1 MDGSLEHP
9 REKNP
14 ERPLIRFLRNIVVVL
29 LGIALLVTAFVQ
41 YRRRESVASRLSARE
56 ALLSRQNTALREL
69 SLEAERGTL
78 LDFESILVVV
88 DQSLVQNMLEAVTP
102 MNAEIGGG
110 FHIRV
115 DTVEASFGDG
125 VALVDMKGTA
135 RVGEAPVGAPVT
147 VFASIDTVAVDA
159 ASGLLRCNVSILAVE
174 AENAEA
180 LGRND
185 PVGRLTEALTEGGLD
200 ALLGPLEIPVRLENT
215 LGIPA
220 VDSKRLQIAA
230 ETLPL
235 TVVAQ
240 KIRVFGGKLWVF
252 VDAALSGPVVAP
264 PTGARP

>member
-1 MDGSLEHP
+1 M
-9 REKNP
+9 R
-14 ERPLIRFLRNIVVVL
+14 ILRIAGVAL
-29 LGIALLVTAFVQ
+29 LGFIVLVAGFVQ
-41 YRRRESVASRLSARE
+41 YRHRENISSRQSARE
-56 ALLSRQNTALREL
+56 ALLSRQNLALLEL
-69 SLEAERGTL
+69 AKDAEGGTL
-78 LDFESILVVV
+78 LDFEGILVVV
-88 DQSLVQNMLEAVTP
+88 DQTLVQDMLSAAVP
-102 MNAEIGGG
+102 MEAEIGGG
-110 FHIRV
+110 FHVRV
-115 DTVEASFGDG
+115 DAVHAAFGDG
-125 VALVDMKGTA
+125 VALVQLTGNATIGA
-135 RVGEAPVGAPVT
+135 EPVGARVT
-147 VFASIDTVAVDA
+147 VFGSIDAVTVDA

-174 AENAEA
+174 ADNVEA
-180 LGRND
+180 LGHND